1 MTDHRKRYDGAF
13 KAKVVLESLRNQKT
27 IAELASEFG
36 IHPNQITQWR
46 KQALE
51 ELPGIFSSK
60 QAKKEKTHEEEKQ
73 ELFEQIGRLKVEMEW
88 LKKKSGILH
97 SRRRGGSSI

>member
-1 MTDHRKRYDGAF
+1 MTDHRKRYDGTF
-13 KAKVVLESLRNQKT
+13 KAKAVLESLKNQKT
-27 IAELASEFG
+27 IAELASEYG

-60 QAKKEKTHEEEKQ
+60 QAKKDKAHEEEKQ

-97 SRRRGGSSI
+97 SRRRGGQST

>member
-1 MTDHRKRYDGAF
+1 MMDHRKRYDGTF
-13 KAKVVLESLRNQKT
+13 KAKVVLESLKNQKT

-60 QAKKEKTHEEEKQ
+60 QAKKDKAHEEEKE
-73 ELFEQIGRLKVEMEW
+73 ELFKQIGQLKVEMEW
-88 LKKKSGILH
+88 LKKKSGILL
-97 SRRRGGSSI
+97 SGRKGRASI